1 MNGVI
6 EAVGYSAAIMEIIM
20 GVPQAVQTFKQRRE
34 TKALSGLSLP
44 SNLLMFFHTILWCI
58 YGSWAPDLPIL
69 LAHGLSTPVY
79 GVTCYYIL
87 RARGRAA
94 STP

>member
-20 GVPQAVQTFKQRRE
+20 GVPQAVQTFKQRSDAR
-34 TKALSGLSLP
+34 AISGLSLS
-44 SNLLMFFHTILWCI
+44 SNLLMFFHTVLWCI
-58 YGSWAPDLPIL
+58 YGIWAPDFPIL
-69 LAHGLSTPVY
+69 IAHALSTPIY

-87 RARGRAA
+87 KVRGLSPRRR
-94 STP
+94 